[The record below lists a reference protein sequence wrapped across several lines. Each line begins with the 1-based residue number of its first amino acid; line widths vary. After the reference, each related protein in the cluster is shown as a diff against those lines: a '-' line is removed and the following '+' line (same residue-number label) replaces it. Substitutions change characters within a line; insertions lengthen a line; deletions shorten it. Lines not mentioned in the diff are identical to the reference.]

1 MRSFYA
7 MLMAALLTLSMA
19 LSVAGCG
26 GSQTEA
32 PATTEEPMSEP
43 APPAGDMGTT
53 ADSAAAD
60 TAAHH

>member
-19 LSVAGCG
+19 LVVAGCG

-32 PATTEEPMSEP
+32 PATQELSSEPM
-43 APPAGDMGTT
+43 PPAGDMGTT

-60 TAAHH
+60 TSTHH